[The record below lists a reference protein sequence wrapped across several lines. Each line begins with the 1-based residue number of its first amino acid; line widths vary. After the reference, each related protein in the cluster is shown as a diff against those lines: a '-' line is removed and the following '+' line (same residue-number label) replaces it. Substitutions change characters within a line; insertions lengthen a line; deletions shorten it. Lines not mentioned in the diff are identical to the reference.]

1 MKKIIVFGAGLS
13 ATYLISYLEENAAE
27 NNWKLYVADRDRTL
41 AVDKCKSAST
51 QCIAIDSNDDKA
63 VSQLISGASLVVSML
78 PATLH
83 IKIARACLSQKIHL
97 ATASYLSAELQELDA
112 EAKKNDLIFL
122 NECGLDPG
130 IDHLSAMKLLD
141 GIRQQGGKITEFESF
156 TGGLVAP
163 DCVDNPWGYKFTW
176 NPRNVVLA
184 GSGGAV
190 KFIHNGQ
197 YKFIPYHRVFRR
209 TELVHIEGY
218 GKFEGYANRDSLK
231 YRETYG
237 LHQVQTMYRG
247 TLRRPGFSKAWNSF
261 VQLGATDDSYIL
273 PHSSQMSHRDFIN
286 TFLPYHPTDSVE
298 LKLKSYLGIEQDDI
312 YLWEKLEST
321 GIFLDEKIGLPYD
334 ATPAQILQNILEKKW
349 SLKDADRD
357 MIVMWHRVSYTQN
370 NTTKTVESSLV
381 CEGKDR
387 KHTAMAKT
395 VGLPLAIACKQILN
409 NSIALRGCI
418 LPTHPEVYTPVLA
431 ELETYG
437 IVFNETQITV

>member
-1 MKKIIVFGAGLS
+1 MKKIVVFGAGLS

-27 NNWKLYVADRDRTL
+27 NNWRLYVADRDL
-41 AVDKCKSAST
+41 ALAIGKCKSENT
-51 QCIAIDSNDDKA
+51 QCIAIDSNDDEA
-63 VSQLISGASLVVSML
+63 VSKLISGASLVVSML
-78 PATLH
+78 PASLH
-83 IKIARACLSQKIHL
+83 IRIARECLFQKIHL

-112 EAKKNDLIFL
+112 EIKKNDLIFL

-141 GIRQQGGKITEFESF
+141 SIRLQGGEITEFESF

-163 DCVDNPWGYKFTW
+163 ECVDNPWGYKFTW

-209 TELVHIEGY
+209 TELVNIKGY

-237 LHQVQTMYRG
+237 LHHVKTMYRG
-247 TLRRPGFSKAWNSF
+247 TFRRPGFSKAWNSF

-273 PHSSQMSHRDFIN
+273 PNSSQMSHREFIN
-286 TFLPYHPTDSVE
+286 TFLPYHQTDSIE

-321 GIFLDEKIGLPYD
+321 GIFSDEKIGLPSD
-334 ATPAQILQNILEKKW
+334 STPAQILQCILEKKW
-349 SLKDADRD
+349 SLKDDDRD
-357 MIVMWHRVSYTQN
+357 MIVMWHRVCYTQN
-370 NTTKTVESSLV
+370 NTSKTVESSLV
-381 CEGKDR
+381 CEGQDR

-395 VGLPLAIACKQILN
+395 VGLPLAMACKQILKG
-409 NSIALRGCI
+409 SISLRGCI
-418 LPTHPEVYTPVLA
+418 LPTHPEIYTPVLN
-431 ELETYG
+431 ELKKYG